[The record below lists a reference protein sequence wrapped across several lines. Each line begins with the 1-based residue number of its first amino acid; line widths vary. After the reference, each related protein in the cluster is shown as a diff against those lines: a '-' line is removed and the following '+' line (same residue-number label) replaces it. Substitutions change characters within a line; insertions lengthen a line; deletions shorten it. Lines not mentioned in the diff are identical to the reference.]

1 MNASAMAAGRRRWWA
16 LGALA
21 VSGLV
26 VGLDLTVLNLA
37 LPTVAVSLH
46 ITNGGMLQWFVVAYS
61 LVFAAMLLPA
71 GLLGDRYGRK
81 KLLLVALVV
90 FGAASL
96 ACAYS
101 TSAGQLIAARAFLG
115 LGAAFIVPLSIA
127 VIPVLFSEDE
137 RQRAI
142 TVVMGMTMVAY
153 PLGPILGGWL
163 LSHFW
168 WGSVF
173 LINVPVIVV
182 ALVAVAVLMPESRS
196 AHRARIDYTGVVLSS
211 AGLTVLSYGL
221 IEAGQKGWGQP
232 VDLLCMVAGALVLVA
247 FVAWERV
254 VARRVT
260 ARPLIDLTLFGSPG
274 FLWGTVLATVVSF
287 AMFGLLFTVPT
298 YYEAIVGVDPL
309 GAGVRLLP
317 MIGGLVV
324 GLVLADRLA
333 GPIGARL
340 TVAWGFVLLAV
351 GLFMGALTTVGSGY
365 GYAALWVVVM
375 GAGLGFALPAAMNAA
390 MGALSAERSGVGSGL
405 IMALRQVGGTFG
417 VAILGS
423 ILSSAYR
430 SGLHTAVVPAG
441 LVATV
446 RGGVAEGV
454 AVAHK
459 LGSIVL
465 FEAVRTAFVHA
476 MDVMLA
482 VCAGIA
488 VAGIVLALAFLPRR
502 SEPIEAPELSAPGEP
517 AGSAP
522 DGPAGVAASGGEGA
536 ESGRPCGSGR

>member
-1 MNASAMAAGRRRWWA
+1 
-16 LGALA
+16 
-21 VSGLV
+21 
-26 VGLDLTVLNLA
+26 
-37 LPTVAVSLH
+37 
-46 ITNGGMLQWFVVAYS
+46 
-61 LVFAAMLLPA
+61 
-71 GLLGDRYGRK
+71 
-81 KLLLVALVV
+81 
-90 FGAASL
+90 
-96 ACAYS
+96 
-101 TSAGQLIAARAFLG
+101 
-115 LGAAFIVPLSIA
+115 
-127 VIPVLFSEDE
+127 
-137 RQRAI
+137 
-142 TVVMGMTMVAY
+142 
-153 PLGPILGGWL
+153 
-163 LSHFW
+163 
-168 WGSVF
+168 
-173 LINVPVIVV
+173 
-182 ALVAVAVLMPESRS
+182 
-196 AHRARIDYTGVVLSS
+196 
-211 AGLTVLSYGL
+211 
-221 IEAGQKGWGQP
+221 
-232 VDLLCMVAGALVLVA
+232 
-247 FVAWERV
+247 
-254 VARRVT
+254 
-260 ARPLIDLTLFGSPG
+260 
-274 FLWGTVLATVVSF
+274 
-287 AMFGLLFTVPT
+287 
-298 YYEAIVGVDPL
+298 
-309 GAGVRLLP
+309 
-317 MIGGLVV
+317 
-324 GLVLADRLA
+324 
-333 GPIGARL
+333 
-340 TVAWGFVLLAV
+340 
-351 GLFMGALTTVGSGY
+351 
-365 GYAALWVVVM
+365 
-375 GAGLGFALPAAMNAA
+375 MNAA